1 VGSHGPHQG
10 PRGPLC
16 NLCHDYLAHEVV
28 LTGHLLSPV
37 ACSVSTVSVEPNK
50 QASKGYAFVNLIMV
64 EVAYQLWGP
73 PRAHHTPMWCF
84 KGRATPRPAR
94 STAKAQLVS
103 QQHKPL
109 VFGVATVAT
118 IKL

>member
-1 VGSHGPHQG
+1 MGRTRARAVH
-10 PRGPLC
+10 C
-16 NLCHDYLAHEVV
+16 ADLCHDPLAHEVV
-28 LTGHLLSPV
+28 LTGHRLSPV

-50 QASKGYAFVNLIMV
+50 QASKGYAFVNLIMA

-73 PRAHHTPMWCF
+73 PRAHHMHMWCF
-84 KGRATPRPAR
+84 KGRVAPRPTR
-94 STAKAQLVS
+94 STTKAQLVC

-109 VFGVATVAT
+109 VFGVVVVAT